1 LAKYSDPTRSLPNT
15 ALFYSLHDHTPPDP
29 ADTNGWRISRYKWF
43 LYVFIGSFVWYWFPG
58 FIWQGLSVF
67 AFVTWIRPNNPVINQ
82 LFGGF
87 TGVSLL
93 PITFDWT
100 YITAYV
106 LSPLIPPWHAI
117 ANTLIGLF
125 IFAWLVTFGV
135 HYSGTWYSKYL
146 PISDSTSYDNTGSV
160 YNVSRIITPQY
171 TLDVQK
177 YKEYSP
183 LFLSTTFAIQ
193 YGLSF
198 ATIIAVMVHT
208 GLFHWREIWYR
219 FRAARTQEDDVH
231 MRLMK
236 KYKEA
241 PDWW

>member
-1 LAKYSDPTRSLPNT
+1 
-15 ALFYSLHDHTPPDP
+15 LHDHRKPDP
-29 ADTNGWRISRYKWF
+29 AETNGWKISRYRYF
-43 LYVFIGSFVWYWFPG
+43 LYVCLGSFVWYWFPG

-67 AFVTWIRPNNPVINQ
+67 AFVTWIRPNNVVINQ

-87 TGVSLL
+87 TGLSLI

-100 YITAYV
+100 YITAYL

-117 ANTLIGLF
+117 ANTLIGLVLF
-125 IFAWLVTFGV
+125 TWIAVFGI
-135 HYSGTWYSKYL
+135 HYGGAWYSKYL
-146 PISDSTSYDNTGSV
+146 PISDGTSYDNTGSV

-171 TLDVQK
+171 TLDVAK
-177 YKEYSP
+177 YKAYSP
-183 LFLSTTFAIQ
+183 LFLSSTFAIQ

-198 ATIIAVMVHT
+198 ATIIAVIVHT
-208 GLFHWREIWYR
+208 GLFHRREIWYR
-219 FRAARTQEDDVH
+219 AKAARSQEDDIH

>member
-1 LAKYSDPTRSLPNT
+1 M
-15 ALFYSLHDHTPPDP
+15 
-29 ADTNGWRISRYKWF
+29 
-43 LYVFIGSFVWYWFPG
+43 
-58 FIWQGLSVF
+58 F
-67 AFVTWIRPNNPVINQ
+67 AFVTWIRPNSPVINQ

-87 TGVSLL
+87 TGLSLL

-125 IFAWLVTFGV
+125 LFAWIATFGV
-135 HYSGTWYSKYL
+135 HYSGAWYSKYL

-160 YNVSRIITPQY
+160 YNVSRIITKDY
-171 TLDVQK
+171 TLDLAK

-183 LFLSTTFAIQ
+183 LFLSTTFALQ

-198 ATIIAVMVHT
+198 ATIIAVIVHT
-208 GLFHWREIWYR
+208 GLFHWKEIWYR
-219 FRAARTQEDDVH
+219 LRAARTQEDDIH
-231 MRLMK
+231 MKLMK

>member
-1 LAKYSDPTRSLPNT
+1 
-15 ALFYSLHDHTPPDP
+15 
-29 ADTNGWRISRYKWF
+29 
-43 LYVFIGSFVWYWFPG
+43 LYVCLGSFVWYWFPG

-67 AFVTWIRPNNPVINQ
+67 AFVTWIRPNSPVINQ

-87 TGVSLL
+87 TGLSLL
-93 PITFDWT
+93 PLTFDWT

-125 IFAWLVTFGV
+125 LFAWITTIGI
-135 HYSGTWYSKYL
+135 HYSGAWYSKWL
-146 PISDSTSYDNTGSV
+146 PISDATSYDNTGAP

-171 TLDVQK
+171 TLDLQG
-177 YKEYSP
+177 YKQYSP
-183 LFLSTTFAIQ
+183 IFLSTTFALQ

-198 ATIIAVMVHT
+198 ATIIAVIVHT
-208 GLFHWREIWYR
+208 GLFHWKEIWYR
-219 FRAARTQEDDVH
+219 ALAARKQEDDVH

-241 PDWW
+241 PDWWYVTTRM